1 MRTTVGLVIGF
12 ILLAALAVAK
22 QPPPVIRELGP
33 VVPTP
38 APSPHAEQRIRLISS
53 FTVQNKP
60 DGPSVISFEATDFG
74 REAALGKDGKDRY
87 RILATELYTLV
98 EPKPAARAL
107 ADQIMHKLRD
117 LEGDLQ
123 EFVEVTGPPR
133 ARQPVTEQ
141 GPVQRP
147 R

>member
-1 MRTTVGLVIGF
+1 MRSTVGLAIGLV
-12 ILLAALAVAK
+12 LLAGTASGK

-33 VVPTP
+33 VFPTP
-38 APSPHAEQRIRLISS
+38 APSPRAEQRIRLISS

-74 REAALGKDGKDRY
+74 KEAAAEKGAKDRY

-98 EPKPAARAL
+98 EPKPEARAL
-107 ADQIMHKLRD
+107 AAQIMLKLRD
-117 LEGDLQ
+117 LEDDLL
-123 EFVEVTGPPR
+123 EFVELTGPPR
-133 ARQPVTEQ
+133 VRQPVTER